1 MLLAE
6 EATNKL
12 GQPVMVDVLR
22 PVQAYDVG
30 GRARALST
38 IVSAMAEARAAGVE
52 GADFEKAL
60 TLVNW
65 GAGDNAA

>member
-12 GQPVMVDVLR
+12 GEPVMVDVLR
-22 PVQAYDVG
+22 PVQAFDVG
-30 GRARALST
+30 GRARALAT
-38 IVSAMAEARAAGVE
+38 IVKAMAEAKAAGVE
-52 GADFEKAL
+52 GADFDKAL

-65 GAGDNAA
+65 GANDNAA